1 MRAPSS
7 ELPIVFDGVT
17 VTAGAVTILDRIAL
31 TLAPGAPTVL
41 IGPNGSG
48 KSTLLRVAM
57 GLLAPSRGR
66 ITWGGLEN
74 VPPLKRAIVFQRPA
88 MLRRSAAANIRFALR
103 AAGIPRAEHARRI
116 GELLELVG
124 LGPLAD
130 RAARRLSGG
139 EQQRLALARALA
151 RDPAVLFLDEPTAS
165 LDPTATKAV
174 EDIIRAVSERNIK
187 VVMATHDLGE
197 ARRLAGDVV
206 MLHRG
211 RIVETAAAA
220 SFFDSRKP
228 ARPRHSSRAN
238 CSSDGRK
245 IQMKMLTRR
254 LLIAVAASF
263 VFAGHAFAQDKS
275 IVVASTTSTQDSGL
289 FGHILPMFKAKTG
302 IDVKVVA
309 QGTGQALDTARRGDA
324 DVVFV
329 HAKPAE
335 EKFLSEGF
343 GVKRYP
349 VMYNDFVLIGP
360 KSDPAGIKGSKDIV
374 AALRAIKA
382 KGADFISRG
391 DKSGTHQA
399 ELNLWKVAGIDIAK
413 DKGPWY
419 KEIGQ
424 GMGAALNTASASN
437 AYVLADRGT
446 WLSFKNRGEL
456 VIAVEGDKRL
466 FNQYGVML
474 VNPEKHPSVKK
485 DLGQQFIDWLV
496 SPEGQKAIADYKIN
510 GEQLFYPNASDSG
523 A

>member
-1 MRAPSS
+1 M
-7 ELPIVFDGVT
+7 
-17 VTAGAVTILDRIAL
+17 
-31 TLAPGAPTVL
+31 
-41 IGPNGSG
+41 N
-48 KSTLLRVAM
+48 
-57 GLLAPSRGR
+57 
-66 ITWGGLEN
+66 
-74 VPPLKRAIVFQRPA
+74 
-88 MLRRSAAANIRFALR
+88 
-103 AAGIPRAEHARRI
+103 
-116 GELLELVG
+116 
-124 LGPLAD
+124 
-130 RAARRLSGG
+130 
-139 EQQRLALARALA
+139 
-151 RDPAVLFLDEPTAS
+151 
-165 LDPTATKAV
+165 
-174 EDIIRAVSERNIK
+174 
-187 VVMATHDLGE
+187 
-197 ARRLAGDVV
+197 
-206 MLHRG
+206 
-211 RIVETAAAA
+211 
-220 SFFDSRKP
+220 
-228 ARPRHSSRAN
+228 
-238 CSSDGRK
+238 
-245 IQMKMLTRR
+245 MLTRR
-254 LLIAVAASF
+254 LIIAATAGF
-263 VFAGHAFAQDKS
+263 VFAGHAVAQEKS

-329 HAKPAE
+329 HAKLAE

-349 VMYNDFVLIGP
+349 VMYNDFILIGP
-360 KSDPAGIKGSKDIV
+360 KGDPAGIKGSKDIV
-374 AALRAIKA
+374 AALGAIKA

-446 WLSFKNRGEL
+446 WLSFKNRGDL

-485 DLGQQFIDWLV
+485 DLGQQLIDWLV
-496 SPEGQKAIADYKIN
+496 SSEGQKAIADYKIN
-510 GEQLFYPNASDSG
+510 GEQLFYPNANDSG